1 MTQIITVSR
10 PAPGI
15 GVITINRPEKRNAL
29 NEAAWD
35 ALARG
40 LGELGD
46 DREVRTIV
54 LTGVPGAFCAGD
66 DIGAFAEASKDPVT
80 RDRYWNTIMRCYATL
95 SDVPVPIIAAID
107 GPCVGGGMTLALR
120 ADFRLVGRR
129 AVFSVPPARL
139 GLVYPADSTARL
151 AALVGP
157 QAARYM
163 IYTAVSL
170 DAAEAVATGLA
181 WGDVADDPLAAA
193 LSLAA
198 RIADKSPLT
207 VAAARTVFNRLAT
220 QLPEGLAD
228 EIAALTREAE
238 ASDDYIE
245 GVAAFAAK
253 RAPVFKGR

>member
-1 MTQIITVSR
+1 MSQIITVSR

-15 GVITINRPEKRNAL
+15 GVISINRPEKRNAL
-29 NEAAWD
+29 NESAWD

-40 LGELGD
+40 FSELTD
-46 DREVRTIV
+46 DREVRVIV

-80 RDRYWNTIMRCYATL
+80 RERYWNTITRCYAAL
-95 SDVPVPIIAAID
+95 SDASVPVIAAID

-120 ADFRLVGRR
+120 ADFRLVGPR
-129 AVFSVPPARL
+129 ALFSVPPAKL

-151 AALVGP
+151 AALVGA

-163 IYTAVSL
+163 IYTAASL

-181 WGDVADDPLAAA
+181 WADTAEDPLAEA

-198 RIADKSPLT
+198 KIADKAPLT
-207 VAAARTVFNRLAT
+207 VTAARTVLNRLAT

-228 EIAALTREAE
+228 EIAALTRKAE
-238 ASDDYIE
+238 DSDDYVE
-245 GVAAFAAK
+245 GVSAFKAK
-253 RAPVFKGR
+253 RAPVFTGR